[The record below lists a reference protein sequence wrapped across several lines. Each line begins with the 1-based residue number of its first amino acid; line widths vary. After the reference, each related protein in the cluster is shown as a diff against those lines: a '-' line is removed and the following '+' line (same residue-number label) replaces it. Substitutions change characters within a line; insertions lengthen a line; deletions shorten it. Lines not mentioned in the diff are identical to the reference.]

1 MSAPTNGPA
10 PAPRGVVERIMD
22 FLRAFWDTLRLP
34 AGFWIIILVFAV
46 EGMAYFG
53 ALTLMTSYL
62 TRDLGWSAEL
72 ASPVVSIFTMLVTL
86 FMLGAASYAESF
98 GLRRALLAA
107 LLLCVVG
114 RSAYSAAAW
123 LVGGSPGSAPAAG
136 GSFELIFTI
145 VVVALLVVALGEAIL
160 QPICYSGIKQF
171 TDERT
176 SSMGYGLIYAFM
188 NLGIVFVGELSSRFR
203 PAVQNVLEGQSSGQI
218 APLDAVARGLAS
230 FSGSGIQAVNWIC
243 VLIGLLLLAAT
254 WMLLTRRVLAR
265 RLRPDAISEAP
276 ASDGR
281 STLARVFDFAEG
293 PFSNA
298 RFIFFIFMLLP
309 VRTLFAHQWL
319 TMPEYILRAF
329 DESVANNME
338 RLVNWINPLII
349 FFGVPIATALTRRVN
364 VYTMMIVG
372 TFVSAAPTF
381 LLCAPPKLSLLIT
394 YMVIFSIGEALW
406 SARFLEYASEL
417 APEGRIAQYMGLA
430 NVPWLLAKG
439 TTGFYSGYLLATFC
453 PADVP
458 RDQLRTEY
466 LWLIYSCIA
475 MLSPIGLLLARK
487 WVMQG
492 LHTPGARPVAA

>member
-1 MSAPTNGPA
+1 MSASTSDPSP
-10 PAPRGVVERIMD
+10 PPRGLGDHVDD
-22 FLRAFWDTLRLP
+22 FVRAFLDTLRLP
-34 AGFWIIILVFAV
+34 AGFWIVVFVFAV

-62 TRDLGWSAEL
+62 TRDLGWSTEL
-72 ASPVVSIFTMLVTL
+72 ASPVVSVFTMLVTL

-98 GLRRALLAA
+98 GLRRALLAS

-123 LVGGSPGSAPAAG
+123 LADGGAASAPAAG
-136 GSFELIFTI
+136 GTFELVFTI
-145 VVVALLVVALGEAIL
+145 VVIALLVVALGEAIL

-188 NLGIVFVGELSSRFR
+188 NLGIVFVGEISSRFR
-203 PAVQNVLEGQSSGQI
+203 PAVQNVLEGRPSEQI
-218 APLDAVARGLAS
+218 APLDAAARGLAS
-230 FSGSGIQAVNWIC
+230 FSTSGIQAVNWIC
-243 VLIGLLLLAAT
+243 VLIGVLLLAAT
-254 WMLLTRRVLAR
+254 WALFTRRVLAKR
-265 RLRPDAISEAP
+265 VRPDTTDETPDSG
-276 ASDGR
+276 GR
-281 STLARVFDFAEG
+281 ATLARVFDFAHG

-298 RFIFFIFMLLP
+298 RFVFFIFMLLP

-364 VYTMMIVG
+364 VYTMMIIG
-372 TFVSAAPTF
+372 TLVSAAPTF
-381 LLCAPPKLSLLIT
+381 LLCAPPNLGLLIT

-453 PADVP
+453 PADAP

-466 LWLIYSCIA
+466 LWLIYGCIA

-492 LHTPGARPVAA
+492 LHKQAGTAERA